1 MENTVQEQM
10 KSNASTS
17 GIAGT
22 SEQKDAGSRG
32 TGRRSG
38 LLRELILAAA
48 VCAAVLALVLFLY
61 TNLRSVLSSLRLGP
75 DFLQDNADLVTNGD
89 EEVILPGASWLDTDG
104 STIQAHGGQVQLMP
118 VPDGEGGTVEMY
130 VWIGENKS
138 SGHYGNSFAVYISE
152 DLYHWE
158 YCGDVLQS
166 VESREQ
172 LDTDPYFTELYAGYT
187 EEELDYVYECINT
200 GTVMERPKMLYNES
214 TGQYVIWFH
223 SDDATDANPSY
234 NYDVG
239 MAGVAVSDSPFGPFR
254 FIGRSRLNEC
264 PDDQIDCYPTSKG
277 EARDMNLFQDDDGTA
292 YIVYSSENNKTLYIS
307 KLNESY
313 TGLSADPDEAV
324 YGEDYIRLFPGSMRE
339 APVLIKSDAGRY
351 YLMSSGT
358 TGWMSNQARV
368 WSADSIFGEWSN
380 DGNPCVGAG
389 AGVTFDSQSTS
400 IFRTKEGNWVYCGDR
415 WYGNDLA
422 DSRYIWLP
430 VSFEGDQLTIT
441 WETSWTVE

>member
-1 MENTVQEQM
+1 MAAADKAGGGKTG
-10 KSNASTS
+10 KAS
-17 GIAGT
+17 GIAV
-22 SEQKDAGSRG
+22 K
-32 TGRRSG
+32 
-38 LLRELILAAA
+38 LLSAAIG
-48 VCAAVLALVLFLY
+48 CALVLALVWLLY
-61 TNLRSVLSSLRLGP
+61 ANLRTVLSSLRLGP
-75 DFLQDNADLVTNGD
+75 DFLQDNASLVTDGS
-89 EEVILPGASWLDTDG
+89 EGVILPGASWVDTDG
-104 STIQAHGGQVQLMP
+104 NTIQAHGGQVQLMP

-138 SGHYGNSFAVYISE
+138 SGHYGNSFAVYTSE
-152 DLYHWE
+152 DLYTWE
-158 YCGDVLQS
+158 YRGDVLQS

-200 GTVMERPKMLYNES
+200 ETVMERPKMLYNES

-223 SDDATDANPSY
+223 SDDATEDNPSY
-234 NYDVG
+234 NYDTG

-254 FIGRSRLNEC
+254 FLGRSRLNEC
-264 PDDQIDCYPTSKG
+264 PEDQIDCYPTSRG
-277 EARDMNLFQDDDGTA
+277 EARDMNLFLDDDGTA

-307 KLNESY
+307 KLNSEY

-358 TGWMSNQARV
+358 TGWMSNQARI
-368 WSADSIFGEWSN
+368 WSSDSIFGDWVN
-380 DGNPCVGAG
+380 DGNPCEGEG
-389 AGVTFDSQSTS
+389 AGVTFDSQSTC
-400 IFRTKEGNWVYCGDR
+400 IFRTKGGNWVYCGDR
-415 WYGNDLA
+415 WYGSDLS

-430 VSFEGDQLTIT
+430 VTFDGEDLIIE
-441 WETSWTVE
+441 WAKSWSVE